1 MIYLDNAAT
10 TLQKPLA
17 VGDASLRAMR
27 TMTSPGR
34 GGHKAAMLAADT
46 AYNCREL
53 AARLFKAESP
63 ENIVFTL
70 NATHALN
77 IAIKSIVHPA
87 SRVLISSYEHNS
99 VLRPLYASG
108 ARIFVATSA
117 LFEPEDTVRA
127 FESRLSG
134 MELVV
139 INHTSNVFGYILP
152 VERIAASCIRAGVP
166 FIVDASQSAGILDI
180 DYSSLGAEFIAMPG
194 HKGLYGPQ
202 GTGILIARYGK
213 TLLEGGTG
221 SNSKLPEMPDFMP
234 DRLEAGTHNMPGIA
248 GLAEGIK
255 YIEKTGT
262 ATILAHER
270 ELIRIAA
277 DGLEQ
282 IKGVR
287 VYRARRSENQMGVLS
302 FNIKDVPSE
311 QIAATLGEM
320 NIAVRAGMHCSPLAH
335 KSAGTYEQGTVR
347 MSVSA
352 FNTKAEIMKFLRAV
366 GEISIKV

>member
-1 MIYLDNAAT
+1 MIYLDSAAT
-10 TLQKPLA
+10 TLQKPLQ
-17 VGDASLRAMR
+17 VGEASLRAMR

-46 AYNCREL
+46 AYNCREI
-53 AARLFKAESP
+53 AARLFNVENP
-63 ENIVFTL
+63 ENIVFTM

-77 IAIKSIVHPA
+77 IAVKSLVRPG

-108 ARIFVATSA
+108 AKIFIAPSA
-117 LFEPEDTVRA
+117 LFEPEDTLRA
-127 FESRLSG
+127 FEARLG
-134 MELVV
+134 GAELVV

-152 VERIAASCIRAGVP
+152 VEAVAASCVRMGVP
-166 FIVDASQSAGILDI
+166 FIVDASQSAGILEI
-180 DYSSLGAEFIAMPG
+180 DYTGLGAEFIAMPG
-194 HKGLYGPQ
+194 HKSLYGPQ
-202 GTGILIARYGK
+202 GTGILIAKYGK

-248 GLAEGIK
+248 GLEEGMK
-255 YIEKTGT
+255 FVEKTGT
-262 ATILAHER
+262 ANILAHER
-270 ELIRIAA
+270 ELLRVAA
-277 DGLEQ
+277 DGLER
-282 IKGVR
+282 INGVR
-287 VYRARRSENQMGVLS
+287 VYRARRPETQMGVLS
-302 FNIKDVPSE
+302 FNVKNVPSE
-311 QIAATLGEM
+311 QIAALLGER

-335 KSAGTYEQGTVR
+335 KSAGTFEQGTVR

-352 FNTKAEIMKFLRAV
+352 FNTKAEIIKFLRAV